1 MCVGGEGEGK
11 NKGKREGNE
20 SQSQPCSTLATAA
33 VTAVQQIRFL
43 ASSVGERPYPFHDEF
58 QQAGLFDH
66 LLSMFAKQSEE
77 GNQAVG

>member
-1 MCVGGEGEGK
+1 MCVLEGRGK
-11 NKGKREGNE
+11 VKTKAKGKTMSHNL
-20 SQSQPCSTLATAA
+20 SPAPPLQQQQS
-33 VTAVQQIRFL
+33 QQIRFL